1 MLQQERN
8 DAYERVF
15 DAIVSEQRALS
26 ELYAP
31 IQERLEAEGGTLNKL
46 RFSISRLADT
56 ITWAGYAEEN
66 LLDRRR
72 EGPFRGRGALIE
84 RAERELRPC
93 WEAGSANEVSTAMS
107 TFIAAYHGDFLLH
120 APVSRE
126 QHEAFRTWLGRFAG
140 WLFNTDHIVVRY
152 GITYDGVDIENLS
165 PGTRGIV
172 LLLLYLALDD
182 DDDRPLVI
190 DQPEENLDPRS
201 VFDELVPTF
210 MAAKARRQVVMV
222 THNANLVINTNA
234 DQIIIADASPQPDGG
249 APSAYLPG
257 GAGLTTPRFARR
269 SVRFLRVGN
278 VRSKNA
284 RGGCGY
290 AWSVSTAKYRLD
302 SRGFSG
308 CGDRRRCT
316 SGWCRQPALARRGY
330 PCARRRAAG
339 WWSARPARR
348 RPSSGSGPSLP
359 SRSTRAPRWFPAS
372 AVYGPLLVVVGR
384 LGFPRE
390 HP

>member
-93 WEAGSANEVSTAMS
+93 WEAGSANEVSRAMS

-201 VFDELVPTF
+201 VFDELVPTV

-249 APSAYLPG
+249 LPRLIYQAG
-257 GAGLTTPRFARR
+257 GLDNAEIRKAVCEILEGGERAFQERARR
-269 SVRFLRVGN
+269 LRV
-278 VRSKNA
+278 
-284 RGGCGY
+284 
-290 AWSVSTAKYRLD
+290 RLE
-302 SRGFSG
+302 R
-308 CGDRRRCT
+308 
-316 SGWCRQPALARRGY
+316 
-330 PCARRRAAG
+330 
-339 WWSARPARR
+339 
-348 RPSSGSGPSLP
+348 
-359 SRSTRAPRWFPAS
+359 
-372 AVYGPLLVVVGR
+372 
-384 LGFPRE
+384 
-390 HP
+390 